1 MVISRSDIQSTVRVV
16 ISNECFYFGQKTANT
31 FPKKKK
37 TSNTFLSLCFYW
49 LLFNLFWTS
58 KLNFIFTK
66 YCFPIWKWCLQ
77 MVLPAQ
83 PTLNLDG
90 KFSLLIIKII
100 SWIIRNKLFNRQIF
114 SLGDWFRHVC
124 RISSFCNV
132 ENIKQ
137 DTKLFIPY
145 QDIELHSRRDCVG
158 KR

>member
-1 MVISRSDIQSTVRVV
+1 
-16 ISNECFYFGQKTANT
+16 
-31 FPKKKK
+31 
-37 TSNTFLSLCFYW
+37 
-49 LLFNLFWTS
+49 
-58 KLNFIFTK
+58 
-66 YCFPIWKWCLQ
+66 

-100 SWIIRNKLFNRQIF
+100 SWIIMNKLFNRQIF
-114 SLGDWFRHVC
+114 SLGDWFRHVY
-124 RISSFCNV
+124 RLSSFCNV

-145 QDIELHSRRDCVG
+145 QDIELYSRRDCVG